1 MNVKFL
7 NPFLSSASEIFT
19 VELHETVERGDLHLE
34 NDSYVTDDVTV
45 VLSLIGAIA
54 GTVFYSM
61 SKESAIRLASTL
73 MGENFTALDRLAQ
86 SGIAELGNVIT
97 GRASMKLAEAG
108 YEANISTPSLIIG
121 KGAMIST
128 LEYTRLVVPL
138 MTSLGSITVH
148 LALRE
153 SLQTNLKTSQLPVP
167 RAMGI
172 SNG

>member
-7 NPFLSSASEIFT
+7 NPFVTSASEVFS
-19 VELHETVERGDLHLE
+19 VELHEAVERGNLCLETDL
-34 NDSYVTDDVTV
+34 YVTDDVTV
-45 VLSLIGAIA
+45 VLSLIGAVE

-61 SKESAIRLASTL
+61 PMECAMQLASTL
-73 MGENFTALDRLAQ
+73 MGETFHAFNKLAQ

-121 KGAMIST
+121 KGATIST
-128 LEYTRLVVPL
+128 LAYPRLVVPL
-138 MTSLGSITVH
+138 ITSQGIITIH

-153 SLQTNLKTSQLPVP
+153 GSQPVGFKATNNIAQ
-167 RAMGI
+167 M
-172 SNG
+172 